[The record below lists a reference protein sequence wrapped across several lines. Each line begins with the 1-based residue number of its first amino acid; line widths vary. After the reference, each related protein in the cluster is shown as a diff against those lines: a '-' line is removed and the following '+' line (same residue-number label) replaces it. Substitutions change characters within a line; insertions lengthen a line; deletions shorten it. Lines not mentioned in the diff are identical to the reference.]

1 MIRHIVLFTAKADDQ
16 IETVYNGLKLL
27 ENIDGPWS
35 LSVTKNNKIDKIAND
50 IDVVVYGEFPDEAA
64 LEQYKADPIYQ
75 KSIDIVRP
83 LRDMRVAVDIPA

>member
-16 IETVYNGLKLL
+16 IETVYNGLKML
-27 ENIDGPWS
+27 ESIDGPWS

-75 KSIDIVRP
+75 KAIDIVRP
-83 LRDMRVAVDIPA
+83 IRDMRVAVDIPA